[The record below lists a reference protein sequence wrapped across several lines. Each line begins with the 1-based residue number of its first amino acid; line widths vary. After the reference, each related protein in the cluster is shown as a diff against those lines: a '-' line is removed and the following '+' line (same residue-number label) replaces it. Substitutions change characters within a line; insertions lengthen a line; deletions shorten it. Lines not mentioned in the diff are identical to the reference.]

1 MTVTTT
7 PSPITYFGGKS
18 RIADQIVDLF
28 PSHTHY
34 VEVCGGGLSVLLAKP
49 PSRQETVNDL
59 DESLITFWRVL
70 RDRHDDLERVVTLTP
85 HSRAERELAWTIT
98 DDLDELEVAR
108 RVAVALTQGRAGSR
122 TSTGWRY
129 DAGPATPSMPIRL
142 RRYAGRIAPAA
153 ARLADVSLENR
164 PAVDLVRAYG
174 VHRTSLLYVDPP
186 YDVDRSSS
194 YAVDMTGADH
204 AELIDAVLAADAAVV
219 VSGYAG
225 GLWDHRLT
233 DAGWYRH
240 EITAATSQSGALQQ
254 RTEVVWSNRVSSHG
268 APVRDETQ
276 AAPTRCPACTAI
288 IRQPRTGRRRRW
300 CSVACRNVGYRAQR
314 D

>member
-1 MTVTTT
+1 
-7 PSPITYFGGKS
+7 
-18 RIADQIVDLF
+18 
-28 PSHTHY
+28 
-34 VEVCGGGLSVLLAKP
+34 
-49 PSRQETVNDL
+49 
-59 DESLITFWRVL
+59 
-70 RDRHDDLERVVTLTP
+70 
-85 HSRAERELAWTIT
+85 
-98 DDLDELEVAR
+98 
-108 RVAVALTQGRAGSR
+108 
-122 TSTGWRY
+122 
-129 DAGPATPSMPIRL
+129 
-142 RRYAGRIAPAA
+142 
-153 ARLADVSLENR
+153 
-164 PAVDLVRAYG
+164 

-194 YAVDMTGADH
+194 YAVDMTDADH
-204 AELIDAVLAADAAVV
+204 AELIGAALAADAAVV

-314 D
+314 T